1 MSKSES
7 KKYIVAVWLFLMF
20 DFFLSLFSMLIFSL
34 LLYQAISRW
43 LASFLRRFFTLLRR
57 TLGSTWKQIQVEIKF
72 LTRKAVVKISRISNS
87 KNPPWNLAK
96 FCSEIF
102 LVNVWRIVGWGFPVF
117 IVIGKTIK
125 TPGFYNNVHLHI
137 CSIYL
142 TLDVSSLTEL

>member
-1 MSKSES
+1 MKV
-7 KKYIVAVWLFLMF
+7 KNILLLF
-20 DFFLSLFSMLIFSL
+20 DFSLCSIFFSFFFQCFSSVSYYTKQFLGGLHLS
-34 LLYQAISRW
+34 W
-43 LASFLRRFFTLLRR
+43 EDFFTLLSR

-87 KNPPWNLAK
+87 KNPPWNLVK

-102 LVNVWRIVGWGFPVF
+102 LVNVSRIVSWGFPVF

-142 TLDVSSLTEL
+142 TLDVSSLPEL

>member
-1 MSKSES
+1 MKV
-7 KKYIVAVWLFLMF
+7 KNILLLF
-20 DFFLSLFSMLIFSL
+20 DFFLCSIFFSLFFQCLSSVSYYIK
-34 LLYQAISRW
+34 Q
-43 LASFLRRFFTLLRR
+43 FLGGLHLSWEDFFTLLRR
-57 TLGSTWKQIQVEIKF
+57 TLSSTWKQIQVEIKF

>member
-1 MSKSES
+1 MKV
-7 KKYIVAVWLFLMF
+7 KNILLLF
-20 DFFLSLFSMLIFSL
+20 DFFLCSIFFSLFFQCLSSVSYYIK
-34 LLYQAISRW
+34 Q
-43 LASFLRRFFTLLRR
+43 FLGGLHLSWEDFFTLLRR
-57 TLGSTWKQIQVEIKF
+57 TLSSTWKQIQVEIKF

-87 KNPPWNLAK
+87 KNPPWNLVK